1 MRNFRR
7 YTLIAFRMNKML
19 FAAGALVLAMLISTP
34 GHGQTFPKGTVV
46 HYPPRNPVEQA
57 GQTPTTLA
65 GRKKALARVLGQI
78 REFRLKTDP
87 EYASLIGD
95 KRYDADLTDY
105 SVTAYEQ
112 WLAQYNQFLL
122 ELAPIDTTGMTAE
135 EQASKNKMMQWLMEQ
150 QQRSESK
157 PWQEPVTA
165 DSGLP
170 FELPELATE
179 LKFDRVKDYDD
190 YIARL
195 RKVPTAFQQITDDMT
210 AGELDGRSYSPEM
223 LAKVLAQV
231 KAVDSQKPEASEFA
245 APLGHFPASVSAAE
259 QARIRKAVLAA
270 IATSVFPAYERFGRF
285 VEGLMKTSQTKV
297 HP

>member
-1 MRNFRR
+1 MKSMFC
-7 YTLIAFRMNKML
+7 TAGAF
-19 FAAGALVLAMLISTP
+19 ALVLLIASP
-34 GHGQTFPKGTVV
+34 GHGQTFPKGTAV
-46 HYPPRNPVEQA
+46 HYPPRNPLEQA
-57 GQTPTTLA
+57 QPQTLTQQGPMTLA
-65 GRKKALARVLGQI
+65 ARKKALARVLGQI

-105 SVTAYEQ
+105 SITAYEQ

-122 ELAPIDTTGMTAE
+122 ELAPIDTTGMTAG

-157 PWQEPVTA
+157 PWEEPVTA
-165 DSGLP
+165 DGGLP
-170 FELPELATE
+170 FELPELARE
-179 LKFDRVKDYDD
+179 LHFDSVKDYDD

-195 RKVPTAFQQITDDMT
+195 KKVPTAFQQITDDMT
-210 AGELDGRSYSPEM
+210 AGELDGRSYSPAM

-231 KAVDSQKPEASEFA
+231 EAVDGQKPEASAFA
-245 APLGHFPASVSAAE
+245 APLSHFPASVPAADR
-259 QARIRKAVLAA
+259 ARIQKAVLVA
-270 IATSVFPAYERFGRF
+270 IAKSVFPAYERFGRYLT
-285 VEGLMKTSQTKV
+285 GLMKTSQTKV